1 MKFGV
6 IIVTYNRLSLLQE
19 CLMNVF
25 SQTVP
30 FHQILVVDNH
40 STDGTAQYLDSLE
53 YSELTVLH
61 LPENIGGAGGFA
73 RGLKEIAGGD
83 CDWVLIIDDD
93 AMIESRYM
101 EEIQHA
107 ITGNRYLA
115 YSGTVKTGG
124 VIDTSHRRLLTNRCL
139 MFYTPVPES
148 AYEKET
154 FLYDVSTF
162 CGLVL
167 KVSLIRKIGLPK
179 ARYFIWFDDTEY
191 CLRFRKYTRIL
202 NVCHAELDH
211 RTAPPGNAPAVSWKN
226 FYGFRNAIDIGLTYS
241 SWPAA
246 YLAYIR
252 LNHLAHIAID
262 GFLSLLG
269 NKKEERRYRMRIY
282 RDVLSGIGKKPDGM
296 DRRYPPGS
304 GFHN

>member
-93 AMIESRYM
+93 AMIGSRYM

-115 YSGTVKTGG
+115 YSGTG
-124 VIDTSHRRLLTNRCL
+124 V
-139 MFYTPVPES
+139 
-148 AYEKET
+148 
-154 FLYDVSTF
+154 
-162 CGLVL
+162 
-167 KVSLIRKIGLPK
+167 
-179 ARYFIWFDDTEY
+179 
-191 CLRFRKYTRIL
+191 
-202 NVCHAELDH
+202 
-211 RTAPPGNAPAVSWKN
+211 
-226 FYGFRNAIDIGLTYS
+226 
-241 SWPAA
+241 
-246 YLAYIR
+246 
-252 LNHLAHIAID
+252 
-262 GFLSLLG
+262 
-269 NKKEERRYRMRIY
+269 
-282 RDVLSGIGKKPDGM
+282 
-296 DRRYPPGS
+296 
-304 GFHN
+304 

>member
-1 MKFGV
+1 
-6 IIVTYNRLSLLQE
+6 
-19 CLMNVF
+19 
-25 SQTVP
+25 
-30 FHQILVVDNH
+30 
-40 STDGTAQYLDSLE
+40 
-53 YSELTVLH
+53 
-61 LPENIGGAGGFA
+61 
-73 RGLKEIAGGD
+73 
-83 CDWVLIIDDD
+83 
-93 AMIESRYM
+93 
-101 EEIQHA
+101 
-107 ITGNRYLA
+107 
-115 YSGTVKTGG
+115 
-124 VIDTSHRRLLTNRCL
+124 

>member
-1 MKFGV
+1 
-6 IIVTYNRLSLLQE
+6 
-19 CLMNVF
+19 
-25 SQTVP
+25 
-30 FHQILVVDNH
+30 
-40 STDGTAQYLDSLE
+40 
-53 YSELTVLH
+53 
-61 LPENIGGAGGFA
+61 
-73 RGLKEIAGGD
+73 
-83 CDWVLIIDDD
+83 
-93 AMIESRYM
+93 M

-211 RTAPPGNAPAVSWKN
+211 RTAAGERPRRFLEKFLWVPQRHRHRTHLLLLAGRLPGLHPAQPPGPH
-226 FYGFRNAIDIGLTYS
+226 R
-241 SWPAA
+241 
-246 YLAYIR
+246 
-252 LNHLAHIAID
+252 H
-262 GFLSLLG
+262 
-269 NKKEERRYRMRIY
+269 
-282 RDVLSGIGKKPDGM
+282 
-296 DRRYPPGS
+296 
-304 GFHN
+304 